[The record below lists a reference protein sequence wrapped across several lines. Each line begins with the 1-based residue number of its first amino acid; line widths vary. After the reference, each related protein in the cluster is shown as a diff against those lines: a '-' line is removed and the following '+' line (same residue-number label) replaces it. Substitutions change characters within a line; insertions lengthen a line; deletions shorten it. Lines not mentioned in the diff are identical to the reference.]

1 MIWLF
6 ILCCVG
12 AIAYMVAAGV
22 NDVWEGFFYG
32 WSSAGCVLLAI
43 MFAIIMWKEPS
54 PNAMDVYRGRTTLE
68 ITYRDSVAL
77 DSVVVFK
84 DELKEQ
90 QQ

>member
-1 MIWLF
+1 MIWIF

-12 AIAYMVAAGV
+12 AIACLVAAGV
-22 NDVWEGFFYG
+22 NDEWDGFFYG
-32 WSSAGCVLLAI
+32 LLFAEFVLSATMLAI
-43 MFAIIMWKEPS
+43 SMWHEPS

-84 DELKEQ
+84 DELKEKEQ
-90 QQ
+90 

>member
-12 AIAYMVAAGV
+12 AIVCMVAAGM
-22 NDVWEGFFYG
+22 NDEWEGFFYG
-32 WSSAGCVLLAI
+32 LWFDGCVLLAI
-43 MFAIIMWKEPS
+43 MSAIIMWKEPS

-84 DELKEQ
+84 DELKEKQ
-90 QQ
+90 Q

>member
-12 AIAYMVAAGV
+12 AIAYAAAAGV
-22 NDVWEGFFYG
+22 KDVWEGFFYG
-32 WSSAGCVLLAI
+32 WSFAGCVLLAI
-43 MFAIIMWKEPS
+43 MLAIIMWHEPS

-84 DELKEQ
+84 DELKEKQ
-90 QQ
+90 Q